1 MAERRVAWVGRVYE
15 RIPLVVRPTGID
27 ADHLRTHG
35 GRDLQL
41 CLERDLEAGGRD
53 RGVRLGVE
61 EHGSV
66 AIAGEE
72 HGPAPSILSE
82 KAGER
87 DAQLLMSSECQGGV
101 AAERDQQVEGVAR
114 DDQGAGAFR
123 TLEGAGEHQRG

>member
-1 MAERRVAWVGRVYE
+1 MTCNCALSATSKPAAATAAFAV
-15 RIPLVVRPTGID
+15 
-27 ADHLRTHG
+27 
-35 GRDLQL
+35 
-41 CLERDLEAGGRD
+41 
-53 RGVRLGVE
+53 GVE

-82 KAGER
+82 EAGER